1 MVPPQKSS
9 PPKILQP
16 LNQVRLERTWP
27 SLSTPALAL
36 AELEQDE
43 THPLLS
49 ARLKFHLLQRALQLG
64 EHAADNRNY
73 GGDLARLMNRM
84 IQSGVRVR
92 FIDNQHGQ
100 NHWVRAQYLAKPKII
115 EINRASLD
123 QLRHFFER
131 SGDGVQEDDI
141 IALHLY
147 HEWFH
152 HLETTRLGRADLRL
166 PRAVKKRWGPITF
179 RQPVRRTRE
188 IAAHA
193 FTQKAMNLN
202 WSPLLLDYLLLLTEK
217 GWSVSKIRDH
227 FAEMNDRYKALM
239 QSVSSQSD
247 PDENPII
254 PDT

>member
-1 MVPPQKSS
+1 
-9 PPKILQP
+9 
-16 LNQVRLERTWP
+16 
-27 SLSTPALAL
+27 
-36 AELEQDE
+36 
-43 THPLLS
+43 
-49 ARLKFHLLQRALQLG
+49 
-64 EHAADNRNY
+64 
-73 GGDLARLMNRM
+73 MNRM

-92 FIDNQHGQ
+92 FIDNPNGQ
-100 NHWVRAQYLAKPKII
+100 DHWVRAQYLAKLKII

-123 QLRHFFER
+123 QLRRFFER
-131 SGDGVQEDDI
+131 SGDSVREDDI

-152 HLETTRLGRADLRL
+152 HLETTRLGRVDLRL

-179 RQPVRRTRE
+179 RQPIRRTRE

-217 GWSVSKIRDH
+217 GWSVSEIRDH

-239 QSVSSQSD
+239 QSSQSD